1 MTSKIRFHLVL
12 LMAFFF
18 LVVGCITTETASRE
32 SRHKRGTAP
41 DRDTQETAAAPQL
54 APVKPVVPKTVFE
67 PAQKAITV
75 KTVQLGTTPIYATI
89 PENWQV
95 KEDTAFRFSL
105 SARNEGNVIVRTVVN
120 EKKQLPY
127 TQLLWE
133 GSNAA
138 EELPRPLV
146 LVKSPAPGEP
156 FKQGNIWYREATY
169 KYKRGGSG
177 RLIRA
182 LHIMNAKGT
191 MRAHAF
197 MYSLNDDNLPGL
209 RKVAESITF
218 K

>member
-18 LVVGCITTETASRE
+18 LVAGCITTDTSSRE
-32 SRHKRGTAP
+32 SRHKRVTAP
-41 DRDTQETAAAPQL
+41 DKDTREPAAAPQL
-54 APVKPVVPKTVFE
+54 APVKPVAPKTIFE
-67 PAQKAITV
+67 PAQKAIAL

-95 KEDTAFRFSL
+95 KEDAAFRFSL
-105 SARNEGNVIVRTVVN
+105 SARDEGNVIVRTVVN
-120 EKKQLPY
+120 EKQPLPY
-127 TQLLWE
+127 TGLLWE

-138 EELPRPLV
+138 RELPRSLA

-169 KYKRGGSG
+169 KYKRSGGG

-182 LHIMNAKGT
+182 LHIMNARGT

-209 RKVAESITF
+209 KKVAESITF